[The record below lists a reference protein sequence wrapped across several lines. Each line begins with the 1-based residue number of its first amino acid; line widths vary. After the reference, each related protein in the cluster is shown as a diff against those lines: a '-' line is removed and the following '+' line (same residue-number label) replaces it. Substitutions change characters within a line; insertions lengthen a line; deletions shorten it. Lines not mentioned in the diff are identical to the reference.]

1 MSGET
6 LKRLAQDLE
15 TLLCSPAEGPIFGW
29 PGGHLSLRVSVKS
42 KSPTCKRLEHLLWHS
57 SH

>member
-15 TLLCSPAEGPIFGW
+15 TLPCSPAEGRIFGW
-29 PGGHLSLRVSVKS
+29 PGGHLSLRVSVKPT
-42 KSPTCKRLEHLLWHS
+42 SPTCKRLEQLLWRS